1 MTSISALLHRS
12 NSHSNGGYTS
22 SGSGSG
28 SSQHSQHS
36 SSLSPQLPG
45 MGMAMTTTAAAA
57 AVAAAAAA
65 VAAASSSSPSPPL
78 PGTQQQPGGATNKLL
93 SHHHHQHQH
102 HHHQHHQQQQQQQ
115 QSSTNPNSS
124 SNSNSNSNG
133 GSHHSHDHIKRP
145 MNAFMVWSR
154 GQRRKMAQDNPKMH
168 NSEISKRLGAEWK
181 LLTEGQKRPF
191 IDEAKRLRALHMK
204 EHPDYKYRPRRK
216 PKTLNKSPVPGGGNG
231 GAAGGG
237 IGGGG
242 GVNATSASNSNGVIG
257 SAANLTGVNL
267 SSSKDSSQ
275 PLHSPSMAHHHLHH
289 HQLHG
294 HGHPQTHPH
303 AAAAAA
309 AHHHHQVQLAAAAA
323 AKYGFGSPLELS
335 LPRLPNAFPT
345 LAHYPLDP
353 TLALDLQARLQMYAG
368 SIYHPWRYL
377 PLISPETPPSPPSSS
392 GTGISSY
399 GCVKSAKSSPV
410 SNTVV
415 LPVPVAATTP
425 PNII

>member
-12 NSHSNGGYTS
+12 HSHSNGYTS
-22 SGSGSG
+22 SGSSN
-28 SSQHSQHS
+28 HSHS

-45 MGMAMTTTAAAA
+45 INLGLGMVGGLGMGMSVGVGSGSGNT
-57 AVAAAAAA
+57 
-65 VAAASSSSPSPPL
+65 SPPPMPPADL
-78 PGTQQQPGGATNKLL
+78 AVPPAVPTTVAPKMNQH
-93 SHHHHQHQH
+93 SHHHGNSH
-102 HHHQHHQQQQQQQ
+102 HNAPTSH
-115 QSSTNPNSS
+115 SNPNT
-124 SNSNSNSNG
+124 
-133 GSHHSHDHIKRP
+133 GSHHNSHDHIKRP

-216 PKTLNKSPVPGGGNG
+216 PKTLNKSPVPGGGG
-231 GAAGGG
+231 
-237 IGGGG
+237 GGGG
-242 GVNATSASNSNGVIG
+242 GVNG
-257 SAANLTGVNL
+257 GVNAGGAGNTGPGGPGSVGSPKDMQPQL
-267 SSSKDSSQ
+267 S
-275 PLHSPSMAHHHLHH
+275 PLGQSLPH
-289 HQLHG
+289 LHG
-294 HGHPQTHPH
+294 HPHQSPYQPHPH
-303 AAAAAA
+303 HPHPHP
-309 AHHHHQVQLAAAAA
+309 HHVQLAAATLS

-335 LPRLPNAFPT
+335 LPRLPNAFPG

-353 TLALDLQARLQMYAG
+353 TLALDLQARLQAMYAG

-399 GCVKSAKSSPV
+399 GCVKSEKSSP
-410 SNTVV
+410 NAVV
-415 LPVPVAATTP
+415 ASAASP

>member
-12 NSHSNGGYTS
+12 HSHSNGYTS
-22 SGSGSG
+22 SGSSN
-28 SSQHSQHS
+28 HSHS

-45 MGMAMTTTAAAA
+45 INLGLGMVGGLGMGMSVGVGSGSGNTTPPPMPPADLAVPPAAPTP
-57 AVAAAAAA
+57 VA
-65 VAAASSSSPSPPL
+65 PKMHQHTHHH
-78 PGTQQQPGGATNKLL
+78 GN
-93 SHHHHQHQH
+93 SHHNAPTSH
-102 HHHQHHQQQQQQQ
+102 
-115 QSSTNPNSS
+115 
-124 SNSNSNSNG
+124 SNSNT
-133 GSHHSHDHIKRP
+133 GSHHNSHDHIKRP

-216 PKTLNKSPVPGGGNG
+216 PKTLNKSPVPGGG
-231 GAAGGG
+231 
-237 IGGGG
+237 GGGG
-242 GVNATSASNSNGVIG
+242 GGGANGGVNAGGAGNSGPSGPG
-257 SAANLTGVNL
+257 SVGSPKDMQPQL
-267 SSSKDSSQ
+267 S
-275 PLHSPSMAHHHLHH
+275 PLGQSLPH
-289 HQLHG
+289 LHG
-294 HGHPQTHPH
+294 HPHQSPYQSHPH
-303 AAAAAA
+303 HPHPHP
-309 AHHHHQVQLAAAAA
+309 HHVQLAAATLS

-335 LPRLPNAFPT
+335 LPRLPNAFPG

-353 TLALDLQARLQMYAG
+353 TLALDLQARLQAMYAG

-399 GCVKSAKSSPV
+399 GCVKSEKSSP
-410 SNTVV
+410 NAVV
-415 LPVPVAATTP
+415 ASAASP

>member
-1 MTSISALLHRS
+1 MASISALLHRS
-12 NSHSNGGYTS
+12 HSHSNGYTS
-22 SGSGSG
+22 SGSSN
-28 SSQHSQHS
+28 HSHS

-45 MGMAMTTTAAAA
+45 INLGLGMVGGLGAGSGNST
-57 AVAAAAAA
+57 
-65 VAAASSSSPSPPL
+65 PPPL
-78 PGTQQQPGGATNKLL
+78 PPADLAVPTAAPTPVAPPKM
-93 SHHHHQHQH
+93 HHHPH
-102 HHHQHHQQQQQQQ
+102 HHP
-115 QSSTNPNSS
+115 TNSHPNAH
-124 SNSNSNSNG
+124 SNQNS
-133 GSHHSHDHIKRP
+133 GSHHNSHDHIKRP

-216 PKTLNKSPVPGGGNG
+216 PKTLNKSPVPGGGGGSGGGANG
-231 GAAGGG
+231 GAN
-237 IGGGG
+237 GG
-242 GVNATSASNSNGVIG
+242 GVGNLGPGGPG
-257 SAANLTGVNL
+257 SGGSPKDMQPQLSPLGQNL
-267 SSSKDSSQ
+267 
-275 PLHSPSMAHHHLHH
+275 PH
-289 HQLHG
+289 LHG
-294 HGHPQTHPH
+294 HPHQSSYPPHPH
-303 AAAAAA
+303 HPHPHP
-309 AHHHHQVQLAAAAA
+309 HHVQLAAATLS

-335 LPRLPNAFPT
+335 LPRLPNAFPG

-353 TLALDLQARLQMYAG
+353 TLALDLQARLQAMYAG

-399 GCVKSAKSSPV
+399 GCVKSEKSSP
-410 SNTVV
+410 NAVV
-415 LPVPVAATTP
+415 ATTASP

>member
-1 MTSISALLHRS
+1 MSSISALLHRS
-12 NSHSNGGYTS
+12 HHNHSNGYTS
-22 SGSGSG
+22 SGSGS
-28 SSQHSQHS
+28 SNHSHS

-45 MGMAMTTTAAAA
+45 LNLGMGMLIGGGVGMGMGMGLGSGSRDRTPPPPPPTDLAPAP
-57 AVAAAAAA
+57 AV
-65 VAAASSSSPSPPL
+65 P
-78 PGTQQQPGGATNKLL
+78 KM
-93 SHHHHQHQH
+93 HHHHQS
-102 HHHQHHQQQQQQQ
+102 
-115 QSSTNPNSS
+115 QSQTHSQTHSQS
-124 SNSNSNSNG
+124 QSQTHSNSNSHTNAS
-133 GSHHSHDHIKRP
+133 GSHHSNDHIKRP

-216 PKTLNKSPVPGGGNG
+216 PKTLNKSPVPGGG
-231 GAAGGG
+231 
-237 IGGGG
+237 GGG
-242 GVNATSASNSNGVIG
+242 GVGGGSNGGASGGPGNPGNGTPVSG
-257 SAANLTGVNL
+257 SGN
-267 SSSKDSSQ
+267 SKDMQ
-275 PLHSPSMAHHHLHH
+275 PQLSPLGQSLTH
-289 HQLHG
+289 LHG
-294 HGHPQTHPH
+294 HP
-303 AAAAAA
+303 
-309 AHHHHQVQLAAAAA
+309 HHHHPHHPHTHPQHHHPHHQHPHPHHVQLAAAATLS

-335 LPRLPNAFPT
+335 LPRLPNAFPG

-353 TLALDLQARLQMYAG
+353 TLALDLQARLQAMYAG

-399 GCVKSAKSSPV
+399 GCVKSAKSSPG
-410 SNTVV
+410 SS
-415 LPVPVAATTP
+415 LAVPAVATTP

>member
-12 NSHSNGGYTS
+12 HSHSNGYTS
-22 SGSGSG
+22 SGSSN
-28 SSQHSQHS
+28 HSHS

-45 MGMAMTTTAAAA
+45 INLGLGMVGGLGMGMSVGVGSGSGNT
-57 AVAAAAAA
+57 
-65 VAAASSSSPSPPL
+65 SPPPMPPADL
-78 PGTQQQPGGATNKLL
+78 AVPPAVPTTVAPKMNQH
-93 SHHHHQHQH
+93 SHHHGNSH
-102 HHHQHHQQQQQQQ
+102 HNAPTSH
-115 QSSTNPNSS
+115 SNPNT
-124 SNSNSNSNG
+124 
-133 GSHHSHDHIKRP
+133 GSHHNSHDHIKRP

-216 PKTLNKSPVPGGGNG
+216 PKTLNKSPVVVAVVEVVSMVVSTLVVRVTPVPV
-231 GAAGGG
+231 AQDQLAPRKDMQPQ
-237 IGGGG
+237 
-242 GVNATSASNSNGVIG
+242 
-257 SAANLTGVNL
+257 L
-267 SSSKDSSQ
+267 S
-275 PLHSPSMAHHHLHH
+275 PLGQSLPH
-289 HQLHG
+289 LHG
-294 HGHPQTHPH
+294 HPHQSPYQPHPH
-303 AAAAAA
+303 HPHPHP
-309 AHHHHQVQLAAAAA
+309 HHVQLAAATLS

-335 LPRLPNAFPT
+335 LPRLPNAFPG

-353 TLALDLQARLQMYAG
+353 TLALDLQARLQAMYAG

-399 GCVKSAKSSPV
+399 GCVKSEKSSP
-410 SNTVV
+410 NAVV
-415 LPVPVAATTP
+415 ASAASP

>member
-12 NSHSNGGYTS
+12 HSHGGIGGYTS

-28 SSQHSQHS
+28 CSNHSHS

-45 MGMAMTTTAAAA
+45 ILGMGLVPGSGDRTPPPPQPTDLVMPAAPTP
-57 AVAAAAAA
+57 V
-65 VAAASSSSPSPPL
+65 PP
-78 PGTQQQPGGATNKLL
+78 KLH
-93 SHHHHQHQH
+93 HHHHQHGG
-102 HHHQHHQQQQQQQ
+102 
-115 QSSTNPNSS
+115 SSSNTNSNSS
-124 SNSNSNSNG
+124 SQSHSNSNP
-133 GSHHSHDHIKRP
+133 GSHHGHDHIKRP

-216 PKTLNKSPVPGGGNG
+216 PKTLNKSPVPGGG
-231 GAAGGG
+231 AGGG
-237 IGGGG
+237 GAGSGMGGSVGAGG
-242 GVNATSASNSNGVIG
+242 NPAGGNGISGG
-257 SAANLTGVNL
+257 SSTPKDMQPQL
-267 SSSKDSSQ
+267 S
-275 PLHSPSMAHHHLHH
+275 PLGQTLPHLHGHPHHPHHPHHLHH
-289 HQLHG
+289 HHTPTQ
-294 HGHPQTHPH
+294 HPH
-303 AAAAAA
+303 HPHPPHP
-309 AHHHHQVQLAAAAA
+309 HHVQLAAAATLS
-323 AKYGFGSPLELS
+323 AKYGFGAPLELS
-335 LPRLPNAFPT
+335 LPRLPNAFPG

-353 TLALDLQARLQMYAG
+353 TLALDLQARLQAMYAG

-399 GCVKSAKSSPV
+399 GCVKSAKSSPGSV
-410 SNTVV
+410 T
-415 LPVPVAATTP
+415 TTP

>member
-12 NSHSNGGYTS
+12 HSHSNGYTS
-22 SGSGSG
+22 SGSSN
-28 SSQHSQHS
+28 HSHS

-45 MGMAMTTTAAAA
+45 ISLGLGLGMGMGMGVGVATGTGNSTPPPPPPIDLAVPPSATSTP
-57 AVAAAAAA
+57 VAA
-65 VAAASSSSPSPPL
+65 
-78 PGTQQQPGGATNKLL
+78 KM
-93 SHHHHQHQH
+93 HHHHH
-102 HHHQHHQQQQQQQ
+102 H
-115 QSSTNPNSS
+115 SNAS
-124 SNSNSNSNG
+124 SNASGSTTSSAN

-216 PKTLNKSPVPGGGNG
+216 PKTLNKSPVPGGAASGG
-231 GAAGGG
+231 GAGSGGAGGTLP
-237 IGGGG
+237 GGSGSGG
-242 GVNATSASNSNGVIG
+242 SSTPKDMQPQ
-257 SAANLTGVNL
+257 L
-267 SSSKDSSQ
+267 S
-275 PLHSPSMAHHHLHH
+275 PLGQTMTHLHGHHAHAHHHP
-289 HQLHG
+289 Q
-294 HGHPQTHPH
+294 HPHHPH
-303 AAAAAA
+303 AHPHP
-309 AHHHHQVQLAAAAA
+309 HHVHLAAATLS

-335 LPRLPNAFPT
+335 LPRLPNAFPG

-353 TLALDLQARLQMYAG
+353 TLALDLQARLQAMYAG

-377 PLISPETPPSPPSSS
+377 PLISPDTPPSPPSSS

-399 GCVKSAKSSPV
+399 GCVKSSKSSPNPNPAV
-410 SNTVV
+410 G
-415 LPVPVAATTP
+415 TP

>member
-1 MTSISALLHRS
+1 MASISALLHRS
-12 NSHSNGGYTS
+12 HSHSNGYTS
-22 SGSGSG
+22 SGSSN
-28 SSQHSQHS
+28 HSHS

-45 MGMAMTTTAAAA
+45 INLGLGM
-57 AVAAAAAA
+57 V
-65 VAAASSSSPSPPL
+65 
-78 PGTQQQPGGATNKLL
+78 GGAGSGSGNTTPPILPPVDLANPASAPATPVAPPKM
-93 SHHHHQHQH
+93 
-102 HHHQHHQQQQQQQ
+102 HHQHHPHHHA
-115 QSSTNPNSS
+115 SSHSNP
-124 SNSNSNSNG
+124 
-133 GSHHSHDHIKRP
+133 GSHHSSNGNNGHDHIKRP

-216 PKTLNKSPVPGGGNG
+216 PKTLNKSPVPGGGGGGAGGGPNG
-231 GAAGGG
+231 GANGGSNPG
-237 IGGGG
+237 SGGP
-242 GVNATSASNSNGVIG
+242 G
-257 SAANLTGVNL
+257 SAGSPKDMQPQL
-267 SSSKDSSQ
+267 S
-275 PLHSPSMAHHHLHH
+275 PLGQSMPHLHGHH
-289 HQLHG
+289 HQSSY
-294 HGHPQTHPH
+294 PPHPH
-303 AAAAAA
+303 HPHPHP
-309 AHHHHQVQLAAAAA
+309 HHVQLAAATLS

-335 LPRLPNAFPT
+335 LPRLPNAFPG

-353 TLALDLQARLQMYAG
+353 TLALDLQARLQAMYAG

-399 GCVKSAKSSPV
+399 GCVKSEKSSP
-410 SNTVV
+410 NAVV
-415 LPVPVAATTP
+415 ATTASP